1 MNSTFKV
8 FQFIKE
14 TLLGNE
20 AISNKVSQHVFP
32 ISVLREVP
40 LPYIIYNPSYTGKD
54 DSKDGIFERSVT
66 IDFYAFSDN
75 MDEAI
80 ELTSE
85 IEKVFLNI
93 EGTEY
98 FPVSDSETESWSF
111 SEEDKVYGGII
122 TINLKTD

>member
-1 MNSTFKV
+1 MSSTLKV

-32 ISVLREVP
+32 ITVLREIP
-40 LPYIIYNPSYTGKD
+40 PPYIIYNPSYTGKD
-54 DSKDGIFERSVT
+54 DSKDGVFERSITV
-66 IDFYAFSDN
+66 DFYAFSDN

-80 ELTSE
+80 ELISE
-85 IEKVFLNI
+85 IEKAFSNI

-122 TINLKTD
+122 TINLKTY

>member
-1 MNSTFKV
+1 
-8 FQFIKE
+8 
-14 TLLGNE
+14 
-20 AISNKVSQHVFP
+20 
-32 ISVLREVP
+32 
-40 LPYIIYNPSYTGKD
+40 
-54 DSKDGIFERSVT
+54 
-66 IDFYAFSDN
+66 

-85 IEKVFLNI
+85 IEKAFSNI